1 MPPVR
6 VVEPLLGV
14 AGMSDDNIVH
24 FNPWRD
30 FNDAAPQQDAFGVEP
45 DRDQIATFLDVVF
58 GYCEGFI
65 PVRGFVDKGQG
76 FDGRPHNI
84 WIEGNGTAT
93 DKMATFAAWASREG
107 AAVYVIPGTV
117 AASGQAKA
125 ADVLQM
131 QTIVVDLDAGNIG
144 AKLEHLVRH
153 LGDPTL
159 VVESGGRTV
168 EGGTKLHVWWKLNEP
183 AEGEDLATLCRLR
196 GDIAIKVGGDTHF
209 RSAHQPIRVAG
220 SVYHKG
226 GFQRLVAIRHHRAHV
241 EVDLGEFAEAVQA
254 MPAMP
259 GVGME
264 PGPTSE
270 KPSIADV
277 LTTPVREAG
286 EDAWTRFEGASAAIG
301 HYIRL
306 VHDGRLSPND
316 GWEAICQYN
325 AAMLRPA
332 WPLERLKL
340 EAERLWRR
348 HVERNGPALL
358 RNETSAVATIPA
370 FTLGALL
377 DDNSPMP
384 EDIIAPRVLTPG
396 GMLVLGGAPK
406 VGKSDFLICL
416 LVHMAAGVAFLGF
429 TPPRALRIFYL
440 QAEIQYHYLRERLQA
455 IRLDPEVIAAAR
467 DNLIVTPKLR
477 MLLDEPGVALV
488 TAAIGASFHE
498 AQPDII
504 CLDPI
509 RNLFDGGPDGGG
521 ENDNAA
527 MVFFLQD
534 RVESLREAV
543 APEAGLILVHHT
555 KKMNKKQ
562 VAEDP
567 FQALSGASA
576 LRGFYTSGI
585 IMHRPDEGR
594 SERRLE
600 IELRN
605 GPAIEPM
612 LIIKQRGQWVE
623 LDRNSERIVRKDI
636 GDKLDA
642 ERVRKHDVILGILLD
657 EAVEGRLYTNLQFAE
672 KFENQAGLGGKDTIR
687 ERISVLA
694 TKGYIKF
701 VRDGKPFGLAKT
713 TSKFGYLCTEG
724 MVFGPSEETVD
735 PNTGE
740 VESTVRSVTPSH
752 YKCPLSGAALPVENP
767 SVWVYPEG
775 DQ

>member
-1 MPPVR
+1 MG
-6 VVEPLLGV
+6 EPLLGV
-14 AGMSDDNIVH
+14 AGMSDDNIIH

-30 FNDAAPQQDAFGVEP
+30 FNDAAPQQDAFGTEP
-45 DRDQIATFLDVVF
+45 DRAQITTFLDVVF
-58 GYCEGFI
+58 GYCEGFV

-76 FDGRPHNI
+76 FDGKPHNV
-84 WIEGNGTAT
+84 WIAADAT
-93 DKMATFAAWASREG
+93 VADKMVTFAAWAAREG

-117 AASGQAKA
+117 AESGQAKA
-125 ADVLQM
+125 ADVRQM
-131 QTIVVDLDAGNIG
+131 QTIVVDLDAGDIG
-144 AKLEHLVRH
+144 AKLDHLVEH

-159 VVESGGRTV
+159 VVESGGRTA
-168 EGGTKLHVWWKLNEP
+168 EGATKLHVWWKLNEP
-183 AEGEDLATLCRLR
+183 AEGDDLAKLCRLR

-241 EVDLGEFAEAVQA
+241 EVDLGELAEAVRA

-325 AAMLRPA
+325 AAMLRPT
-332 WPLERLKL
+332 WSLERLKL
-340 EAERLWRR
+340 EADRLWRR

-358 RNETSAVATIPA
+358 RNETPPVATIPA

-377 DDNSPMP
+377 DDTSPMP
-384 EDIIAPRVLTPG
+384 DDVIAPRVLTPG

-406 VGKSDFLICL
+406 VGKSDLLICL

-429 TPPRALRIFYL
+429 TPPRPLRIFYL

-455 IRLDPEVIAAAR
+455 IQIEPEVIAAAR
-467 DNLIVTPKLR
+467 DNLIATPKLR
-477 MLLDEPGVALV
+477 MLLDERGVALV
-488 TAAIGASFHE
+488 TAAIATSFPDTP
-498 AQPDII
+498 PDII

-527 MVFFLQD
+527 MMFFLQD

-543 APEAGLILVHHT
+543 APEAGLVLVHHS
-555 KKMNKKQ
+555 KKINKKQ

-585 IMHRPDEGR
+585 IMHRPDEAR
-594 SERRLE
+594 PERRLE

-605 GPAIEPM
+605 GPAIEPL
-612 LIIKQRGQWVE
+612 LIIKQNGQWVE
-623 LDRNSERIVRKDI
+623 IDRNSERLVRKDF

-642 ERVRKHDVILGILLD
+642 ERVRKHDVIIGILLD
-657 EAVEGRLYTNLQFAE
+657 EAAEGRLYTTLQFAE

-687 ERISVLA
+687 DRISVLA

-701 VRDGKPFGLAKT
+701 VRDGKPFGLART
-713 TSKFGYLCTEG
+713 TSKFGYLCTES
-724 MVFGPSEETVD
+724 MVFGPAEETID

-740 VESTVRSVTPSH
+740 VESTVRSVMPSH
-752 YKCPLSGAALPVENP
+752 YKCPLSGAGLPVENP
-767 SVWVYPEG
+767 SVWVYPED